1 MRYAPSTVSHAFHFS
16 CRRQGKSLSLPPP
29 TEDFSLRILSGE
41 LFLIQPFT
49 DVGVD
54 TLARKISL
62 DEGWDLEELA
72 SNSHMVHLGRPLYV
86 LFSPLI

>member
-1 MRYAPSTVSHAFHFS
+1 MSTT
-16 CRRQGKSLSLPPP
+16 GKISQFTSAP

-49 DVGVD
+49 DVGFD
-54 TLARKISL
+54 TLAHKISL
-62 DEGWDLEELA
+62 DEPWDLEELA

-86 LFSPLI
+86 LFSSLI